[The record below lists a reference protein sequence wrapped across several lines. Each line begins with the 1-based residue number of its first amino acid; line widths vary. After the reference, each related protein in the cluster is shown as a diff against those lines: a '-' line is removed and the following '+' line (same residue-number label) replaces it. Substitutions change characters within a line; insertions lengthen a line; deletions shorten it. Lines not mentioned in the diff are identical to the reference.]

1 MLPWL
6 VRHLAVQPDCMPELV
21 DVEGFRRVL
30 AEHATGR
37 RVVDVDVRDSG
48 VLRGTSAGTLRS
60 CLVGRRFAQ
69 PWRHGK
75 WLIAPTDGPAVAVHF
90 GMTGSL
96 VADGSVHRHDRV
108 VFALKGAELRY
119 RDMRKLTG
127 LHLARRE
134 RDVAGLLA
142 DLGPD
147 ALRVSAA
154 EFARRLR
161 SRRRQL
167 KPALMDQS
175 VVAGLGNLL
184 VDEIL
189 WRARLHPQRGLT
201 ELDRGALSRL
211 HTRMRW
217 VLHTAAPLGR
227 VPARSSWLTSHRD
240 QDGARCPRCATV
252 LEHARVGGRATV
264 WCPSC
269 QLAP

>member
-1 MLPWL
+1 
-6 VRHLAVQPDCMPELV
+6 MPELV
-21 DVEGFRRVL
+21 DVEGFRRVF
-30 AEHATGR
+30 AEQATGR

-60 CLVGRRFAQ
+60 LLVGRRFAK

-75 WLIAPTDGPAVAVHF
+75 WLFAPTDGPAVAMHF
-90 GMTGSL
+90 GMTGAL

-108 VFALKGAELRY
+108 VFVLEGAELRY

-127 LHLARRE
+127 LHLARQE

-147 ALRVSAA
+147 ALVVPAA

-161 SRRRQL
+161 GARRKL
-167 KPALMDQS
+167 KSALMDQS

-189 WRARLHPQRGLT
+189 WRARLHPRRGLT
-201 ELDRGALSRL
+201 ELDCGALSRL

-217 VLHTAAPLGR
+217 VLHTAVPLGR
-227 VPARSSWLTSHRD
+227 VPARPSWLTGHRD
-240 QDGARCPRCATV
+240 EDGARCPRCATV
-252 LEHARVGGRATV
+252 LQHARVGGRGTV

-269 QLAP
+269 QPPP